1 MKHVQTEDLERF
13 GLIPEFIGR
22 VPVIACMNPL
32 SIDDMVHVLTEPRN
46 SLVKQYQKL
55 FKFEKV
61 KLTFTPGALRAV
73 AEKATTRK
81 AGARGLR
88 TILESVMLDIM
99 FELPSQDNIR
109 EVEITEEVVT
119 QGAQPRIEPVREA
132 DAPSA

>member
-1 MKHVQTEDLERF
+1 
-13 GLIPEFIGR
+13 
-22 VPVIACMNPL
+22 
-32 SIDDMVHVLTEPRN
+32 VLTEPRN